1 MITSSHAAKAFT
13 AGLSGFAISPQAI
26 TAQTS
31 VSNIN
36 STHDTVVLKSSKRN
50 HLVQSLDTYLN
61 HQFNKKSFNSSFLNS
76 TSITSQ
82 EATEKFIELLKSMT
96 DIALQDPNFM
106 KVSDG
111 FFGGANSFYQSFT
124 HATANNY
131 LQEALLTL
139 ADSINQDSYTFY
151 DLKNSADQVLV
162 SYGLPVNQNS
172 AQSLIRGMSQSL
184 ANQLSNV
191 GHLIDI
197 KA

>member
-31 VSNIN
+31 VTNIN
-36 STHDTVVLKSSKRN
+36 STYDSAVLKSSKRN

-61 HQFNKKSFNSSFLNS
+61 HQFNKKAFNSSFLNS

-82 EATEKFIELLKSMT
+82 EATEKFVELLQSMT

-106 KVSDG
+106 KVNDG
-111 FFGGANSFYQSFT
+111 FFGGANNYYQSFS
-124 HATANNY
+124 HASANNY

-139 ADSINQDSYTFY
+139 ADSISQDSFTFS
-151 DLKNSADQVLV
+151 DLKKSADQVLV
-162 SYGLPVNQNS
+162 SYGLSVDQSS
-172 AQSLIRGMSQSL
+172 AQNLIRGMSQSL

>member
-31 VSNIN
+31 VPNIN
-36 STHDTVVLKSSKRN
+36 STYDTAVLKSSKRN

-61 HQFNKKSFNSSFLNS
+61 HQLNKKAFNSSFLNS

-82 EATEKFIELLKSMT
+82 EATEKFIELLQSMT
-96 DIALQDPNFM
+96 DIAFQNPNLM

-111 FFGGANSFYQSFT
+111 IFGGTNSFYQSFT

-139 ADSINQDSYTFY
+139 ADSISKDSFTFT
-151 DLKNSADQVLV
+151 DLKNSANQVLT
-162 SYGLPVNQNS
+162 SYGLSFDQNS
-172 AQSLIRGMSQSL
+172 AQHLIRGMSQSL

>member
-31 VSNIN
+31 VTNIN
-36 STHDTVVLKSSKRN
+36 STYDTAVLKSSKRN

-61 HQFNKKSFNSSFLNS
+61 HQLNKKAFNSSFLNS

-82 EATEKFIELLKSMT
+82 EATEKFIELLQSMT
-96 DIALQDPNFM
+96 DIALQDPKFM

-111 FFGGANSFYQSFT
+111 FFGGANNYYLSFS
-124 HATANNY
+124 HASANNY

-139 ADSINQDSYTFY
+139 ADSISQDSFIFS
-151 DLKNSADQVLV
+151 DLKKSANQVLV
-162 SYGLPVNQNS
+162 SYGLSVDQNS
-172 AQSLIRGMSQSL
+172 AQNLIRGMSQSL